1 MSKEAAR
8 IPVPSQDPEPKK
20 DKEREENNAKKVFNI
35 NNDAKET
42 TEEELSEEDQQ
53 LKNDLEML
61 VERLKD
67 ADTSLYRPSLETL
80 RTLIRTATTSMTS
93 VPKPLK
99 FLRPHYQEVIGIY
112 ESWEDSEDKR
122 LLADILSLLAMTYS
136 DDGLRMSLKY
146 RILGSSDQLESW
158 GHEYIRHL
166 AAEIGQEY
174 ASRVENDESCDD
186 LMKLAF
192 EVVPF
197 FLKHNAEADA
207 VDLLLELEAI
217 EKLPEYVD
225 KDTYARVC
233 LYMVSCVSLLAPPDD
248 VLFLKT
254 AHTIYR
260 QQNKLT
266 QALSLSIK
274 LNDIEMIKDD
284 FDSCEDPLLKKQ
296 LAYILAR
303 QQISVETE
311 DEELA
316 ECLNNT
322 RLSEH
327 FIALAKELDVM
338 EAKTPEDIYK
348 THLENVRS
356 GLGGNV
362 DSARQ
367 NLASTFVNAFVN
379 AGFGSDKL
387 MTTSDDA
394 NSWIYK
400 NKEHGMMSA
409 SASLGMILLWD
420 VDVGLSQIDKY
431 LYSNDDYIKAG
442 ALLAIGIVNS
452 RVRSETDPAYA
463 LLQDF
468 LDDRSAPIKIGAIVG
483 LGLAYAGSNREDLSE
498 LLSPIISDT
507 SVSMEIAGLA
517 ALSLGLIFVGSCD
530 GDITS
535 TILQTMMERD
545 DLQLK
550 ETNSRFMGLG
560 LGLLYLAKQEAAE
573 ATLETLKAIEHPIG
587 KQVEVLVEVC
597 AYAGTGNVL
606 KVQKMLHHCTYHLD
620 KEKGEDDL
628 HQAFAVLGVALIAMG
643 EDSGA
648 EMSLRTFNHLMHYGE
663 PVIRRAVPLAL
674 GLLCASNPL
683 LNVLDT
689 LSKYS
694 HDNDTD
700 VAINAIFA
708 MGLVGAGTNNA
719 RLAQMLRQLASYYH
733 KEPNSLFMVRI
744 AQGLLH
750 MGKGTMTINPIHSD
764 RTLMSPTAVAGIL
777 SVLIAF
783 TDAKSTIL
791 SKSHYLLYYLVNAM
805 YPRFLITLDENL
817 KSFPVTVRVGQ
828 AVDVVGQAGR
838 PKTITGFQTHSTPVL
853 LAHSERAELAT
864 EEYLTLSHVLEGFV
878 LLKKN
883 PDYMDEDT
891 EK

>member
-1 MSKEAAR
+1 MSKEAAK

-20 DKEREENNAKKVFNI
+20 EKQREERQTPNTTK
-35 NNDAKET
+35 NDSKEPA
-42 TEEELSEEDQQ
+42 EEELSEEDQQ

-67 ADTSLYRPSLETL
+67 SDVSLYRPSLETL

-112 ESWEDSEDKR
+112 DSWADSEEKR

-166 AAEIGQEY
+166 SGEIGQEY
-174 ASRVENDESCDD
+174 AKRIENDEPYDD

-225 KDTYARVC
+225 RDTYSRVC

-254 AHTIYR
+254 ARTIYL
-260 QQNKLT
+260 QQNKLP
-266 QALSLSIK
+266 QALSLTIK
-274 LNDIEMIKDD
+274 LNDMDLIRDD
-284 FDSCEDPLLKKQ
+284 FNSCEDPFLKKQ
-296 LAYILAR
+296 LAFILAR
-303 QQISVETE
+303 QQISIETE

-338 EAKTPEDIYK
+338 EPKTPEDIYK
-348 THLENVRS
+348 THLENIRS

-400 NKEHGMMSA
+400 NKEHGMLSA
-409 SASLGMILLWD
+409 AASLGMILLWD

-431 LYSNDDYIKAG
+431 LYSNDDYIKGG
-442 ALLAIGIVNS
+442 ALLAIGIVSS
-452 RVRSETDPAYA
+452 RVRSETAPAYA
-463 LLQDF
+463 LLQDY
-468 LDDRSAPIKIGAIVG
+468 LEDKSTPIKIGAIVG

-498 LLSPIISDT
+498 LLSQIVSDT
-507 SVSMEIAGLA
+507 SVSMEVAGLA

-550 ETNSRFMGLG
+550 ETHSRFMGLG

-573 ATLETLKAIEHPIG
+573 ATIETLKAIEHPIG

-683 LNVLDT
+683 INVLDT

-708 MGLVGAGTNNA
+708 MGLVGAGPNNA

-733 KEPNSLFMVRI
+733 KEPNSLFIVRI

-777 SVLIAF
+777 SVLVAF
-783 TDAKSTIL
+783 TDAKSTIF
-791 SKSHYLLYYLVNAM
+791 SKSHYLLYNLVNAM

-838 PKTITGFQTHSTPVL
+838 PKTIT
-853 LAHSERAELAT
+853 
-864 EEYLTLSHVLEGFV
+864 
-878 LLKKN
+878 
-883 PDYMDEDT
+883 
-891 EK
+891 